1 MHLASASHLLKL
13 LVIWSS
19 ADREVA
25 LHNVF
30 MYTHNAAKHGW
41 WDEVRL
47 LIWGPSATLLAQDM
61 ELQEEIRAMQA
72 DGVEVIACK
81 ACSDRLGATEALEQL
96 GVNVFYV
103 GSTLT
108 AMLKEG
114 WVSLTY

>member
-1 MHLASASHLLKL
+1 MSKPEKL

-30 MYTHNAAKHGW
+30 MYTHNAKVRGW

-47 LIWGPSATLLAQDM
+47 LLWGPSDRLLAEDA
-61 ELQEEIRAMQA
+61 ELQDGIRAMMVE
-72 DGVEVIACK
+72 GVEVLACK

-103 GSTLT
+103 GTTLT
-108 AMLKEG
+108 EMLKGG
-114 WVSLTY
+114 WTTLTY